1 MTGSVMRRAIDAED
15 EARIPVRVGTD
26 VEEEPSSFSP
36 TLVYVVTMSAPQTI
50 EHDSKEP
57 KIDRRPESFR
67 AFFVILAL
75 GWAWYLYFVPFD
87 WRSLLVGLVTGG
99 ALMLWASVRFKHL
112 W

>member
-1 MTGSVMRRAIDAED
+1 MWKAK
-15 EARIPVRVGTD
+15 RIFAPGRLLTSRGTL
-26 VEEEPSSFSP
+26 SSFSP
-36 TLVYVVTMSAPQTI
+36 LLVYGVPMSVRHTI
-50 EHDSKEP
+50 EHDPQEP

-67 AFFVILAL
+67 LFFVFLSL
-75 GWAWYLYFVPFD
+75 GWVWYLYFVPFD